1 MQPTRRNVHQ
11 MTCKQARG
19 QEQQVSVITTH
30 PVPDVT
36 NTNDHQF
43 VLQHASVSGGHV
55 QTQQTVT
62 QVLGPN

>member
-19 QEQQVSVITTH
+19 QEQQVSVVTTH
-30 PVPDVT
+30 PVPADVT
-36 NTNDHQF
+36 STNGHQF
-43 VLQHASVSGGHV
+43 VLQHASVSGSHV
-55 QTQQTVT
+55 QQTVT